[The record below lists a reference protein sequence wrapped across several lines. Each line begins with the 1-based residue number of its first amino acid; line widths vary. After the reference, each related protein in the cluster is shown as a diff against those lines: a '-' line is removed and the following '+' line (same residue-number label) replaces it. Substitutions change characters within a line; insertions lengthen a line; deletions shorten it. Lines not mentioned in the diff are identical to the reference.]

1 MNTTSDTAN
10 TAPLIPMADPNP
22 QPYEA
27 VRFNALKHGI
37 LSRYT
42 VLSHE
47 SHADYESLVNSLMDE
62 HLPAGATEQHLIEEL
77 ASVIWRKRRVL
88 QAEGATINKG
98 LKESARSAKTVIPA
112 AAPFEMGLSGENTDI
127 RNLMDLKPADVA
139 ESQQS
144 ARHDID
150 ATNKASAI
158 LRKGGDRAYDKAL
171 RALLPDTREWWQNYV
186 DDEEY
191 TADATG
197 LAAFITEHV
206 TPFVYQQEKESRH
219 HDAIVNQT
227 IGEGLQ
233 AYRLEKLSR
242 YETHLDRKFERTLA
256 MLIKLKDLVGIQL
269 TEVLQL
275 KLQAQG
281 IADSAKSAL
290 VEEQLRNQVLL
301 QELAELRATA
311 VERDTQLAQA
321 KSQNMVLTEQNTR
334 LQNELQASGARASE
348 LLAAQAVLED
358 EKTTAIA
365 AARSVTTASP
375 NNFCKKLPN
384 NARPIRQRS
393 AA

>member
-1 MNTTSDTAN
+1 MNMTAVDSAARAVGDTSAS
-10 TAPLIPMADPNP
+10 LVADHKP
-22 QPYEA
+22 QAYEV

-98 LKESARSAKTVIPA
+98 LKESARSAKTVIPS
-112 AAPFEMGLSGENTDI
+112 AAPFEMGLSGEGTDI
-127 RNLMDLKPADVA
+127 RDLMDMKPEDVT
-139 ESQQS
+139 ESQRA
-144 ARHDID
+144 ARDD
-150 ATNKASAI
+150 VDSTNRAGAI
-158 LRKGGDRAYDKAL
+158 LRKGGDRAYVKAL
-171 RALLPDTREWWQNYV
+171 RALQLDTREWWQEYL

-197 LAAFITEHV
+197 LAAFISDHV

-233 AYRLEKLSR
+233 AYKLEKLSR

-256 MLIKLKDLVGIQL
+256 MLIKLKDLRKG
-269 TEVLQL
+269 
-275 KLQAQG
+275 
-281 IADSAKSAL
+281 
-290 VEEQLRNQVLL
+290 
-301 QELAELRATA
+301 RAT
-311 VERDTQLAQA
+311 
-321 KSQNMVLTEQNTR
+321 
-334 LQNELQASGARASE
+334 
-348 LLAAQAVLED
+348 
-358 EKTTAIA
+358 
-365 AARSVTTASP
+365 
-375 NNFCKKLPN
+375 
-384 NARPIRQRS
+384 
-393 AA
+393 

>member
-1 MNTTSDTAN
+1 MTTPTVDLSTLTAGDTP
-10 TAPLIPMADPNP
+10 APLIAGQNA
-22 QPYEA
+22 QPYEV

-127 RNLMDLKPADVA
+127 RDLMDLKPADVA

-158 LRKGGDRAYDKAL
+158 LRKGSDCAYDKAL

-191 TADATG
+191 PADATG

-256 MLIKLKDLVGIQL
+256 MLIKLKDLR
-269 TEVLQL
+269 
-275 KLQAQG
+275 
-281 IADSAKSAL
+281 SS
-290 VEEQLRNQVLL
+290 R
-301 QELAELRATA
+301 TA
-311 VERDTQLAQA
+311 
-321 KSQNMVLTEQNTR
+321 
-334 LQNELQASGARASE
+334 
-348 LLAAQAVLED
+348 
-358 EKTTAIA
+358 
-365 AARSVTTASP
+365 
-375 NNFCKKLPN
+375 
-384 NARPIRQRS
+384 
-393 AA
+393 

>member
-1 MNTTSDTAN
+1 MKPNDAINTPA
-10 TAPLIPMADPNP
+10 ADP
-22 QPYEA
+22 QGAGYEL
-27 VRFNALKHGI
+27 VRFNAMKHGI

-47 SHADYESLVNSLMDE
+47 NHADYESLVTSLMDE

-98 LKESARSAKTVIPA
+98 LKESVRNAKIIIPA

-158 LRKGGDRAYDKAL
+158 LRKGGDRAYEKALRAL

-191 TADATG
+191 SADATG

-206 TPFVYQQEKESRH
+206 APFVYQQEKESRH

-242 YETHLDRKFERTLA
+242 YETHLDRKFERSLA
-256 MLIKLKDLVGIQL
+256 MLIKLKDLR
-269 TEVLQL
+269 
-275 KLQAQG
+275 
-281 IADSAKSAL
+281 SS
-290 VEEQLRNQVLL
+290 
-301 QELAELRATA
+301 RA
-311 VERDTQLAQA
+311 
-321 KSQNMVLTEQNTR
+321 
-334 LQNELQASGARASE
+334 
-348 LLAAQAVLED
+348 
-358 EKTTAIA
+358 
-365 AARSVTTASP
+365 P
-375 NNFCKKLPN
+375 
-384 NARPIRQRS
+384 
-393 AA
+393 

>member
-1 MNTTSDTAN
+1 MNTTTSSSATLMPTTN
-10 TAPLIPMADPNP
+10 QSAPLPVETKP
-22 QPYEA
+22 QPYEV

-88 QAEGATINKG
+88 QAEGATINQG
-98 LKESARSAKTVIPA
+98 LKVSARSAKSVIPA
-112 AAPFEMGLSGENTDI
+112 AAPFEMGLSGESTDI
-127 RNLMDLKPADVA
+127 RNLMDLTPEDVA
-139 ESQQS
+139 ESHQS

-150 ATNKASAI
+150 ATNKASVI

-191 TADATG
+191 PADTTG

-256 MLIKLKDLVGIQL
+256 MLIKLKDLR
-269 TEVLQL
+269 
-275 KLQAQG
+275 
-281 IADSAKSAL
+281 SS
-290 VEEQLRNQVLL
+290 R
-301 QELAELRATA
+301 TA
-311 VERDTQLAQA
+311 
-321 KSQNMVLTEQNTR
+321 
-334 LQNELQASGARASE
+334 
-348 LLAAQAVLED
+348 
-358 EKTTAIA
+358 
-365 AARSVTTASP
+365 
-375 NNFCKKLPN
+375 
-384 NARPIRQRS
+384 
-393 AA
+393 